1 MGHMESIKEKRGL
14 VRSEKVKVL
23 DEAFSSFKEILNEY
37 AETHNLTEK
46 DYAYLCEIIDHAY
59 QEKRMVYF
67 LEDKLQSLNSYLKWS
82 MSCALQTKPCKDEFY
97 NNFMYVKH
105 LKKIFAD
112 E

>member
-1 MGHMESIKEKRGL
+1 MESIKEKRGL

-37 AETHNLTEK
+37 AETQNLTEK

-105 LKKIFAD
+105 FR
-112 E
+112 